1 MQINRLFGVEC
12 GRTSMGVKI
21 FQVLITG
28 AALALTGAAMHAQQ
42 ADSGQNPGQG
52 GRGRGMGGFPGGGRG
67 ILGSVTEVAADHY
80 TIKTDN
86 GETYTVHFSA
96 NTRIVKQAPGQGM
109 GQGGGQGRRQSG
121 ATS

>member
-1 MQINRLFGVEC
+1 
-12 GRTSMGVKI
+12 MGVKL
-21 FQVLITG
+21 FQVFVTG
-28 AALALTGAAMHAQQ
+28 AVLALTGAAMNAQQ
-42 ADSGQNPGQG
+42 PDSSQNPSQGPGQG

-67 ILGSVTEVAADHY
+67 VLGSVTEVTADHY

-109 GQGGGQGRRQSG
+109 GQGAGQGRR
-121 ATS
+121 